1 MPDGF
6 GMLAPMPAHPLR
18 RRIGLILLT
27 LALMAV
33 TWWVP
38 PDAAAK
44 REVQAGLARA
54 LTTYAAARTL
64 GAVVAAAQGT
74 QLSLQPVGVGV
85 ALAPGQALKPISDLI
100 EQFSTLMLAASVVFG
115 VHLVLL
121 AMGAHWLLSALLTA
135 TLLAWLAARWPATRA
150 GRASHWRRRLVPL
163 LTALLLLRFAAPLI
177 ALGNEA
183 AYRAFM
189 ARDYASAQEVI
200 GGTADAV
207 QRALPPA
214 EASAPEGEGVLERL
228 KRIAPR
234 LPDLGAAYEQIK
246 AAVNRS
252 VGDLVRLL
260 AVFLLQ
266 TVVIPIGLLWVMWRA
281 TRAAFAEPPAGP

>member
-1 MPDGF
+1 
-6 GMLAPMPAHPLR
+6 MLAPMSNPVL

-27 LALMAV
+27 LAVLAA

-44 REVQAGLARA
+44 REVQAGLTRA

-64 GAVVAAAQGT
+64 GAAVAAAQGT

-135 TLLAWLAARWPATRA
+135 ALLAWLAARWPAEA
-150 GRASHWRRRLVPL
+150 GKAASWSRPLVPL

-183 AYRAFM
+183 AYHAFM
-189 ARDYASAQEVI
+189 ARDYTSAQEVI

-214 EASAPEGEGVLERL
+214 DTAAPEGEGVLERL
-228 KRIAPR
+228 KRMAPR
-234 LPDLGAAYEQIK
+234 LPDPVAAYEQIK
-246 AAVNRS
+246 AAVNRT

-281 TRAAFAEPPAGP
+281 LRAVFAEPPAGR

>member
-1 MPDGF
+1 
-6 GMLAPMPAHPLR
+6 MLAPMSNPVL
-18 RRIGLILLT
+18 RRIGLTLLT
-27 LALMAV
+27 LAVLAA

-38 PDAAAK
+38 PDAAAR
-44 REVQAGLARA
+44 REVQAGLTRA

-64 GAVVAAAQGT
+64 GAAVAAAQGT

-135 TLLAWLAARWPATRA
+135 ALLAWLAARWPAA
-150 GRASHWRRRLVPL
+150 GPSNWRRGLVPL

-183 AYRAFM
+183 AYHAFM

-214 EASAPEGEGVLERL
+214 DAAAPEGEGVLERL
-228 KRIAPR
+228 KRMAPR
-234 LPDLGAAYEQIK
+234 LPDPVAAYEQIK
-246 AAVNRS
+246 AAVNRT

-281 TRAAFAEPPAGP
+281 LRAVFAEPPAGR

>member
-1 MPDGF
+1 
-6 GMLAPMPAHPLR
+6 MLTPMPKPAL

-27 LALMAV
+27 LAVLAA

-44 REVQAGLARA
+44 REVQAGLTRA

-64 GAVVAAAQGT
+64 GAAVAAAQGT

-135 TLLAWLAARWPATRA
+135 TLLAWLVARWPTEA
-150 GRASHWRRRLVPL
+150 GQVVGWARPLVPL

-214 EASAPEGEGVLERL
+214 DAAPEDEGVLERL

-234 LPDLGAAYEQIK
+234 LPDPVAAYAQIK
-246 AAVNRS
+246 AAVNRT

-281 TRAAFAEPPAGP
+281 LRAAFAEPPAGR